1 MPRADIC
8 IESFMDDQPL
18 IERAK
23 RVHDAGFDAI
33 EFWFYDA
40 GGDRKVGELASY
52 CRSTNMLINNVV
64 ANAPDGSIGGSL
76 VKPDDR
82 SKYLSRVR
90 ETIAVAKDIGCGKM
104 ITCTGNWMPGVSP
117 AEHRKSVADGLKA
130 AADIAGAQGMT
141 LLLEVLNSRVDHTG
155 YFLDSLDEGAA
166 IVREVGNQALKLLF
180 DVYHIQIMQ
189 GDIVSR
195 IEQHLEVIGHFHSA
209 GVPGRHE
216 LDDGELNYPNI
227 LRKLDELGYEGFF
240 GLEYWPKLPVD
251 ESLRKMRALTRT

>member
-18 IERAK
+18 VERAK
-23 RVHDAGFDAI
+23 RVNDAGFDAI

-76 VKPDDR
+76 VKSDDR

-104 ITCTGNWMPGVSP
+104 ITCTGNWRPGVSP
-117 AEHRKSVADGLKA
+117 DEHRKSVVDSLKA

-141 LLLEVLNSRVDHTG
+141 LLLEVLNSRVDHAG

-166 IVREVGNQALKLLF
+166 IVREVGNPALKLLF
-180 DVYHIQIMQ
+180 DVYHVQIMQ
-189 GDIVSR
+189 GDIISR